1 MKSLRVFTV
10 MTLILSMACVL
21 SAASSG
27 EQTATYAAGQ
37 EKKHIFLAEVR
48 ENIDVLHSC
57 LATHYRP
64 SVEPNLTAVAPN
76 ISALVPPAAVIASVI
91 QPDHTAIAASPRQE
105 IITGSDEK
113 N

>member
-1 MKSLRVFTV
+1 MKSLRIFTILTFV
-10 MTLILSMACVL
+10 LSMACVL
-21 SAASSG
+21 SAVSSG

-64 SVEPNLTAVAPN
+64 SVEPNITAVSSN
-76 ISALVPPAAVIASVI
+76 ISALVPPAAVIAPVI
-91 QPDHTAIAASPRQE
+91 QPDQTAIAASPRRE
-105 IITGSDEK
+105 ITTGSEE
-113 N
+113 NN

>member
-1 MKSLRVFTV
+1 MKSLRVFTAMALV
-10 MTLILSMACVL
+10 LSMACVL
-21 SAASSG
+21 SAVSSG

-37 EKKHIFLAEVR
+37 AKKHIFLAEVR

-64 SVEPNLTAVAPN
+64 SVEPNLTSAVPN
-76 ISALVPPAAVIASVI
+76 ISALVPPAAVIASPI
-91 QPDHTAIAASPRQE
+91 QPDNTAIAASPRQE
-105 IITGSDEK
+105 ITTGSEEK